1 MSGMK
6 GFFREFQT
14 FLLRGSAVDLAFGV
28 VIGAAFGQIT
38 TSLANNVLTPPLGL
52 LMNGGRL
59 ASLVLPIGNGI
70 VISYGLF
77 LESLINF
84 VIIVLALFLLVKIFN
99 ALARKRRREEQESG
113 TESELTLL
121 REIRDQLRAR
131 S

>member
-1 MSGMK
+1 MK

-38 TSLANNVLTPPLGL
+38 ASLANNVLTPPLGL

-77 LESLINF
+77 LESLVNF

-113 TESELTLL
+113 TESELVLL

>member
-113 TESELTLL
+113 TESELVLL